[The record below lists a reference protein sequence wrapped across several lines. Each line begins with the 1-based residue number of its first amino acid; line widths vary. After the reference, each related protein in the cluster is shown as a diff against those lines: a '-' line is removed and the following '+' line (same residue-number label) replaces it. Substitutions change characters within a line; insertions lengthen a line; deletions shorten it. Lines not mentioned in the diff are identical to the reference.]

1 MARLGPNR
9 RRWCSLHQAHYLTWA
24 DAKHTQSGK
33 CPQCMDEDARAD
45 AAAKRRAEAAQLK
58 SEGDA

>member
-24 DAKHTQSGK
+24 DAKHTQPGK
-33 CPQCMDEDARAD
+33 CPECEVEDVRAD
-45 AAAKRRAEAAQLK
+45 AAAKRREERAHAET
-58 SEGDA
+58 EGTA